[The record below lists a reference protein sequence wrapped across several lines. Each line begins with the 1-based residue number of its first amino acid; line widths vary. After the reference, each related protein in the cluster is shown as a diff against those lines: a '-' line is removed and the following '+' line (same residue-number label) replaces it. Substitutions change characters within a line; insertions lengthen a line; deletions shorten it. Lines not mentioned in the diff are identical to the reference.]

1 MRCECPG
8 VFFFFSSRRRHT
20 RCLSDWSSDVCSSD
34 LSSAG
39 ATVDVADVTEE
50 VGIEIAFDVL
60 NPEHPIAPWID
71 LYTEGGIHVF
81 SATDTE
87 SAAERRSAGRYVT
100 TAWIPEH
107 LLNEGTL
114 HVTVSLKTPQLG
126 LKAWK
131 HAEVESAL
139 TLQVVE
145 QSDAHTARGPFAGRM
160 AG

>member
-1 MRCECPG
+1 RLVEDGPAERVIGRYLHGELGTSARREWRDLASAPG
-8 VFFFFSSRRRHT
+8 NAWARLRSVRVV
-20 RCLSDWSSDVCSSD
+20 D
-34 LSSAG
+34 SAG

-71 LYTEGGIHVF
+71 LHTEGGIHVF

-87 SAAERRSAGRYVT
+87 SAAERRSAGRHVT

-114 HVTVSLKTPQLG
+114 HVTVP
-126 LKAWK
+126 
-131 HAEVESAL
+131 
-139 TLQVVE
+139 
-145 QSDAHTARGPFAGRM
+145 
-160 AG
+160 